1 MTKIHLCVYD
11 CTCHINMLDMNVHVL
26 HIWSCSTSFGFAGAT
41 DGADAGDPRPAQ
53 RAGLAARRAAPSLPR
68 AAGALGQA
76 GEDAPGGEIFGRKS
90 MM

>member
-1 MTKIHLCVYD
+1 MFFMFFMSI
-11 CTCHINMLDMNVHVL
+11 IFL
-26 HIWSCSTSFGFAGAT
+26 HISSCSTSFGFAGAT

-53 RAGLAARRAAPSLPR
+53 RAGLPARRAAPSLPR

-76 GEDAPGGEIFGRKS
+76 GEDAPGNGEMLGRKS